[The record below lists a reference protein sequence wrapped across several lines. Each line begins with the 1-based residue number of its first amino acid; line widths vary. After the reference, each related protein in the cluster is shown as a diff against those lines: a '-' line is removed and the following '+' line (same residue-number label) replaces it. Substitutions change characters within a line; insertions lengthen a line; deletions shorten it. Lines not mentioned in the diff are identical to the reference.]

1 MVRVLVAG
9 HSGLDKHRWI
19 NAISSYAN
27 GKVGRVMALD
37 FDSMLSNSMPYFLDS
52 YLEKQRNKWYETVNQ
67 LLNRID
73 KEQPEHVIV
82 SMHLTYF
89 RHNTYW
95 SLIDA
100 NALREFKFDMIVTLI
115 DDAYSV
121 WHRISNRESRERHGV
136 YIRLRDVFV
145 WRTVEIMMADML
157 ATVLGIR
164 NYVVAIKHPVE
175 TFFKLMFTKLPK
187 AYLSHPISHVRDNG
201 KAISE
206 INEFARRLRGIVV
219 LFEPTTIDELIIER
233 NWTNGRRTIID
244 RGDRWPV
251 DNDDS
256 EYPIK
261 LREDEVMEVI
271 TRNPVT
277 KRSLIQD
284 QVMRRDF
291 RYIEQSD
298 MVIAYRPKYGGTL
311 SMGVSSEVTIAVN
324 MGKPV
329 YVYWPPEDGDIANNP
344 FEYVHEYF
352 SDVEELLGFLR
363 RQVSAQ

>member
-9 HSGLDKHRWI
+9 HSGLDKHKWI
-19 NAISSYAN
+19 NALSSYTGN
-27 GKVGRVMALD
+27 RVGKVLSLD
-37 FDSMLSNSMPYFLDS
+37 FDSMLSESMPYFLDS

-67 LLNRID
+67 ILGRID
-73 KEQPEHVIV
+73 KEQPDHVVI

-95 SLIDA
+95 SLVDA
-100 NALREFKFDMIVTLI
+100 NALKEFKFDMILTLI

-121 WHRISNRESRERHGV
+121 WNRITSRESKERHGV

-157 ATVLGIR
+157 ATVLGVR
-164 NYVVAIKHPVE
+164 NYVMAIKHPVE
-175 TFFKLMFTKLPK
+175 TFYKIIFTKLPK
-187 AYLSHPISHVRDNG
+187 AYLSHPISHVRSNS
-201 KAISE
+201 KAVGE
-206 INEFARRLRGIVV
+206 INEFAKMLRNVVV

-233 NWTNGRRTIID
+233 NWLNGRGAIINKE
-244 RGDRWPV
+244 DRWPT
-251 DNDDS
+251 DNDDCD
-256 EYPIK
+256 YPIRLK
-261 LREDEVMEVI
+261 EDEVAEVSS
-271 TRNPVT
+271 RNPVT
-277 KRSLIQD
+277 RRSLIQD

-298 MVIAYRPKYGGTL
+298 MVVAYRPRYGGTL
-311 SMGVSSEVTIAVN
+311 SRGVFSEVTIAVN

-329 YVYWPPEDGDIANNP
+329 YVYWPPEDGDIAENP

-352 SDVEELLGFLR
+352 SSVDELLGFLK
-363 RQVSAQ
+363 RQVSA